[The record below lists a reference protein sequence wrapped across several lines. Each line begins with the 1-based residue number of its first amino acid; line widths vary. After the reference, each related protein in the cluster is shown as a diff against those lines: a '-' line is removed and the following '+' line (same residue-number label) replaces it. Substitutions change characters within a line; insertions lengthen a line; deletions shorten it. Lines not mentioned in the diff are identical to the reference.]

1 MTLRL
6 LCASMLALTFGSAA
20 TGCSDSHTNDP
31 MNDAGIIIPDGGR
44 TDGGAPV
51 DGGPDAGPPPPMC
64 GNGIIEGGESCDDH
78 NTAAGDGCSPTCHW
92 EARCGDHHVDAGEV
106 CDDGNHLSGD
116 GCRSDCLSNETCGNH
131 IVDYARGEVCDD
143 GNTTPGDGCSA
154 DCHSLD
160 MCGNM
165 VVDTGEQCDN
175 DLHMPAHRWD
185 GCGADCRNEQSMV
198 LHNMAFAGSA
208 MGCDYSGDGVP
219 DNRFADALGAGLG
232 LLNMLF
238 MGGGGG
244 GGGPTILLSYMGLDD
259 ATGAN
264 DPDLRTAWLT
274 GQDADMNPAND
285 YSGMGPFLVQMG
297 SLNAD
302 GSPLTSLQTS
312 IRSNALRAGPEDLDL
327 NLGFFPLT
335 LREANLRGTTMAMG
349 GQLWSLNNAFICGV
363 VQSQTLSFI
372 NQSLIE
378 SFGGGGG
385 FMITINPPCDG
396 STTDSTLVDW
406 LIGGAR
412 IAIINIRPTSPD
424 VDLDGDG
431 LETFVVTGHTSGPA
445 CQPVVTA
452 CIDGDGTR
460 VEGRDCYNDPRFQD
474 GYSAA
479 LSADAIRA
487 LITGVM

>member
-6 LCASMLALTFGSAA
+6 FCALVLALTLGSFAM
-20 TGCSDSHTNDP
+20 GCSDSHTTDMDDTGIMLP
-31 MNDAGIIIPDGGR
+31 DANRPDTGVPVDVGPDG
-44 TDGGAPV
+44 
-51 DGGPDAGPPPPMC
+51 GPPPPMC
-64 GNGIIEGGESCDDH
+64 GNGRIEGGESCDDG
-78 NTAAGDGCSPTCHW
+78 NVAAGDGCSPTCTW
-92 EARCGDHHVDAGEV
+92 EARCGDMHLDTGEI

-116 GCRSDCLSNETCGNH
+116 GCRSDCLSNETCGNG
-131 IVDYARGEVCDD
+131 IIDYARGEVCD
-143 GNTTPGDGCSA
+143 GAGCA
-154 DCHSLD
+154 PDCHALLT
-160 MCGNM
+160 CGNM
-165 VVDTGEQCDN
+165 VVDSGEQCDN
-175 DLHMPAHRWD
+175 DLNMPPHRWD
-185 GCGADCRNEQSMV
+185 GCGADCRTEHSMV
-198 LHNMAFAGSA
+198 LHNMAFAGSS
-208 MGCDYSGDGVP
+208 MGCDYSGDGTP
-219 DNRFADALGAGLG
+219 DNRFADALGSGLG

-238 MGGGGG
+238 MGGGG

-264 DPDLRTAWLT
+264 DPDLRTAWLQ
-274 GQDADMNPAND
+274 GQDADMNPMND
-285 YSGMGPFLVQMG
+285 FSGMGAFTVAAS
-297 SLNAD
+297 SLAMD
-302 GSPLTSLQTS
+302 GSPMTSLQTS
-312 IRSNALRAGPEDLDL
+312 IMSNNLRGGPEDLDL

-335 LREANLRGTTMAMG
+335 LREAYLRGTTAAMG
-349 GQLWSLNNAFICGV
+349 GELWSLSGAFICGV

-385 FMITINPPCDG
+385 FMITIPPPCDG
-396 STTDSTLVDW
+396 STTESTLVDW

-431 LETFVVTGHTSGPA
+431 LETFVVTGHTTGPA

-460 VEGRDCYNDPRFQD
+460 VEGRNCYENPRFQD

-479 LSADAIRA
+479 LSTDAIRA